1 MMTAKSGVRREFNVQ
16 EIRKDFPIFE
26 RMIHGKP
33 LIYLDNAATTQRP
46 RQVIDAIKNFYENM
60 NANVHRAV
68 HTLSYEASC
77 AYEEAH
83 KKVAK
88 FINAKSWREIVFTRN
103 ATESMNL
110 VAYAWGLENLQ
121 AGDEV
126 VVTIMEH
133 HSDIVPWFMLRK
145 LKNISVKFLDVDEQ
159 GRLRLDQ
166 FKSLITPKTKL
177 VGLVHASNVLGT
189 INPIEEIIIH
199 AKKVGAVTLID
210 AAQSAPHIPLD
221 VQKLDCD
228 FLAVSGHK
236 MLAPTGIGFL
246 YGKREMLESM
256 NPFLHGGDMINTVTT
271 QEASF
276 NELPWKFEAGTPN
289 IADGIGLGVA
299 IDYLTL
305 LGLENVYQH
314 EQKLLAYAL
323 DKFSA
328 LDSIQLYGPRAIEH
342 RLAVL
347 SFNLRDAHPHDVA
360 SHLDSEGIAVRS
372 GHHCAQP
379 LMQRL
384 GMDNTVRASCYLY
397 NTEDEIDALV
407 AGLQRA
413 QTLFR
418 R

>member
-1 MMTAKSGVRREFNVQ
+1 MTTQPEVCRELNLA
-16 EIRKDFPIFE
+16 EIRQDFPILQ
-26 RMIHGKP
+26 RLVHGKP

-46 RQVIDAIKNFYENM
+46 RQVIECVTHFYQHM

-88 FINAKSWREIVFTRN
+88 FIGAKSWREIVFTRN
-103 ATESMNL
+103 ATESINL
-110 VAYAWGLENLQ
+110 VAYGWGLRYLQ
-121 AGDEV
+121 PGDEV

-133 HSDIVPWFMLRK
+133 HSDIVPWFMLRDLRK
-145 LKNISVKFLDVDEQ
+145 IVVKFIDVGEQ

-166 FKSLITPKTKL
+166 LAEAITPKTKL

-189 INPIEEIIIH
+189 INPIEEIIRY
-199 AKKVGAVTLID
+199 AKRVGAVTLVD
-210 AAQSAPHIPLD
+210 AAQSAPHIPVD
-221 VQKLDCD
+221 VQKLGCD

-256 NPFLHGGDMINTVTT
+256 NPFLHGGDMIQTVTT
-271 QEASF
+271 EQATF

-289 IADGIGLGVA
+289 IADGIALGVA
-299 IDYLTL
+299 IDYLTSI
-305 LGLENVYQH
+305 GLENIYRH

-323 DKFSA
+323 TKLA
-328 LDSIQLYGPRAIEH
+328 ELDGITLYGPRSTEH

-347 SFNLRDAHPHDVA
+347 SFNLEGVHPHDVA
-360 SHLDSEGIAVRS
+360 SSLDSEGIAVRS

-384 GMDNTVRASCYLY
+384 GMDNTARASCYLY
-397 NTEDEIDALV
+397 NTEAEIDALV
-407 AGLQRA
+407 EALKKVQK
-413 QTLFR
+413 LFKR
-418 R
+418 

>member
-1 MMTAKSGVRREFNVQ
+1 MTVQREVCRELNLAA
-16 EIRKDFPIFE
+16 IRQDFPILQ
-26 RMIHGKP
+26 RLVHGKP

-46 RQVIDAIKNFYENM
+46 RQVIECIKDFYEQR

-88 FINAKSWREIVFTRN
+88 FVNAKSWREIVFTRN

-110 VAYAWGLENLQ
+110 VAYGWGLRHLQ
-121 AGDEV
+121 PGDEV

-133 HSDIVPWFMLRK
+133 HSDIVPWFMLRD
-145 LKNISVKFLDVDEQ
+145 LKKISIKFIDVDAQ

-166 FKSLITPKTKL
+166 LAEVITPKTKL

-189 INPIEEIIIH
+189 INPIEEIIQY
-199 AKKVGAVTLID
+199 AKRVGAVTLVD
-210 AAQSAPHIPLD
+210 AAQSAPHIPVD
-221 VQKLDCD
+221 VQKLGCD

-246 YGKREMLESM
+246 YGQRAILESM
-256 NPFLHGGDMINTVTT
+256 NPFLHGGDMIQTVTT
-271 QEASF
+271 EQATF

-289 IADGIGLGVA
+289 IADGIALGVA
-299 IDYLTL
+299 IDYLTSI
-305 LGLENVYQH
+305 GLENIYRH

-323 DKFSA
+323 TKLTK
-328 LDSIQLYGPRAIEH
+328 LDGVTLYGPHSTEN

-347 SFNLRDAHPHDVA
+347 SFNLGGVHPHDVA
-360 SHLDSEGIAVRS
+360 SYLDSEGIAVRS

-384 GMDNTVRASCYLY
+384 GMDNTARASCYLY

-407 AGLQRA
+407 EALKKVQK
-413 QTLFR
+413 LFKR
-418 R
+418 

>member
-1 MMTAKSGVRREFNVQ
+1 MAAKPEVCKELNPTQV
-16 EIRKDFPIFE
+16 RKDFPIFE
-26 RMIHGKP
+26 RTIHGKP

-46 RQVIDAIKNFYENM
+46 RQVIDCLKNFYEHM

-88 FINAKSWREIVFTRN
+88 FIGAKSWREVVFTRN
-103 ATESMNL
+103 ATESMNV
-110 VAYAWGLENLQ
+110 VAYAWGLQHLQ
-121 AGDEV
+121 PDDEI

-145 LKNISVKFLDVDEQ
+145 MKNISVKFIDVDDQ
-159 GRLRLDQ
+159 GHLRLDQ
-166 FKSLITPKTKL
+166 LKTLITLKTKL
-177 VGLVHASNVLGT
+177 VGITHASNVLGT
-189 INPIEEIIIH
+189 INPVEEIIAQ

-210 AAQSAPHIPLD
+210 AAQSAPHIPID
-221 VQKLDCD
+221 VQKLGCD

-246 YGKREMLESM
+246 YGRKEMLEAM

-271 QEASF
+271 ESATF
-276 NELPWKFEAGTPN
+276 NELPWKFEAGTPS
-289 IADGIGLGVA
+289 IADGIALGVA
-299 IDYLTL
+299 IDYLTN
-305 LGLENVYQH
+305 LGLENIYQH
-314 EQKLLAYAL
+314 EQKLLEYAL
-323 DKFSA
+323 DKFEE
-328 LDSIQLYGPRAIEH
+328 LDGVQLYGPHSAVN

-347 SFNLRDAHPHDVA
+347 SFNLEGVHPHDVA

-379 LMQRL
+379 LMHRL
-384 GMDNTVRASCYLY
+384 GMDNTARASCYIY

-407 AGLQRA
+407 EALKRA
-413 QTLFR
+413 QKLFR

>member
-1 MMTAKSGVRREFNVQ
+1 MPTQPYVRKELNVR
-16 EIRKDFPIFE
+16 EIRKDFPIFSQ
-26 RMIHGKP
+26 RTIHGKP
-33 LIYLDNAATTQRP
+33 LIYLDNAATSQRP
-46 RQVIDAIKNFYENM
+46 RQVIESITNFYEQM

-88 FINAKSWREIVFTRN
+88 FVGAKSWREIVFTRN
-103 ATESMNL
+103 ATEAMNL
-110 VAYAWGLENLQ
+110 VAYAWGLQSLKP
-121 AGDEV
+121 GDEI
-126 VVTIMEH
+126 VVTMMEH

-145 LKNISVKFLDVDEQ
+145 LKNITVKFIDVDDE
-159 GRLRLDQ
+159 GRLQLDQ
-166 FKSLITPKTKL
+166 IEKTITEKTKL
-177 VGLVHASNVLGT
+177 VGMVHASNVLGT
-189 INPIEEIIIH
+189 INPIEAIIAQ
-199 AKKVGAVTLID
+199 AKRVGAVTLID

-246 YGKREMLESM
+246 YGKREVLESM
-256 NPFLHGGDMINTVTT
+256 DPFLHGGDMINTVTKEGAT
-271 QEASF
+271 F

-289 IADGIGLGVA
+289 IADGIALGVA
-299 IDYLTL
+299 VDYLTHI
-305 LGLENVYQH
+305 GLENIFRH
-314 EQKLLAYAL
+314 EQKLLEYAFEKLSKL
-323 DKFSA
+323 DG
-328 LDSIQLYGPRAIEH
+328 LTLYGPRSTEN

-347 SFNLRDAHPHDVA
+347 SFNLKDVHPHDVA
-360 SHLDSEGIAVRS
+360 SQLDSEGIAVRS

-384 GMDNTVRASCYLY
+384 GMDNTARASCYLY
-397 NTEDEIDALV
+397 NTEEEIDVLVDALK
-407 AGLQRA
+407 RA
-413 QTLFR
+413 QILFR